1 MLLLYIKMKKEV
13 ILRKQGQMLMSFLH
27 LNFILVENIL
37 LEETKAL
44 WCYI

>member
-1 MLLLYIKMKKEV
+1 MLLVYIELKKEV
-13 ILRKQGQMLMSFLH
+13 ILGKQGQMLIRFLH
-27 LNFILVENIL
+27 LNFTLVGNSL